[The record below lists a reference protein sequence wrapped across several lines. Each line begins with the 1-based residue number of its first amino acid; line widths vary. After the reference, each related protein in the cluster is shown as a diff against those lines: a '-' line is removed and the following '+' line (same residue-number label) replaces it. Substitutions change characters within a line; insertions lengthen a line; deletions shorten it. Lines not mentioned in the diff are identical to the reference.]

1 MDQRRMVAT
10 RTTRWRPNWFGW
22 GVLLALILML
32 GVGLPVFH
40 KFQSQRIV
48 GQIRIRAE
56 EAQKRLADAQA
67 SGQDDEVGK
76 ALSDVVKNYDLYLR
90 HRPEDTEVQIKL
102 ALAVAEQADRSKG
115 NAQVQWNAYR
125 VLSRAL
131 AKTPDNP
138 KLLEAFGS
146 IAMRLHQWDE
156 AASVWRELWSGDRGR
171 ILAGLNL
178 ARCQIVQAKVRDAIE
193 TLQQVTQRDPSLLE
207 AFVLLAR
214 CYRDPAV
221 QDYESACSVIEEMV
235 ARNEGS
241 AAAYAHRAAFWWLVS
256 QTTTNPAEAVQA
268 RDLAKKDVTTALQ
281 KSPEQLEALLISAEI
296 TLQEG
301 DLEKTREFLS
311 SAEKLA
317 PNDRRVWTAY
327 VNWARLAGN
336 TESEEGYLKRLAQA
350 DPSHLPD
357 LAELYL
363 SRQPPDLAAARE
375 VILRMQRA
383 HFPPQHLQF
392 WQARL
397 TFLQGDHVKGLKTL
411 ESLYQTIINDQD
423 PLKEWVGL
431 ALAEAYL
438 QSGMLDSA
446 GAVLSQLWETLPD
459 SPRVRVA
466 WAKWLIQTGQ
476 AEIALNEFQRS
487 LQSSLSP
494 RLLASG
500 DFLKNL
506 FLAGLATA
514 RSKPLNSPEWQQV
527 EQVLHQIEKS
537 STIPNDDKIAIK
549 SRYLETRGQTTEA
562 IKLLQEAIEQNA
574 SLGLYLELASLLA
587 RNDQADRAVTILRA
601 ACQKDE
607 FKGKVF
613 CAMVEL
619 AERLDAATQKEIIA
633 EVKQK
638 AEQCPPEEQRSI
650 RRSLARLYLK
660 IGDASQAEVIWQELA
675 QTDRT
680 DVEPPGVLVELACQR
695 GDFEAAKSWLKEIQR
710 IEGSSGRVACLS
722 SALLKVHQSMQ
733 KSVSPTERAQLLS
746 QAKEHLAILEKRLP
760 YWPAALRLKAKIAL
774 LEGRLATAIDQY
786 RILERRGLLMREG
799 KEELARLLLLR
810 GQHQEAQKLLADVPF
825 RAGDLQAAKLRSE
838 VLLREGRTSEAVSLI
853 EPLMT
858 TSSDPLDWLW
868 YAQFMARANQIDQA
882 DNAFAHVLAL
892 SPNWPEAHLA
902 RIMHLVATNRK
913 DEAEK
918 FLKNWQGQN
927 FRDISNRRVAAI
939 GLELLGHPEQ
949 AEAIYRQAITEN
961 PSNADLLLEWAGF
974 CLRQGRTPEC
984 RAILERLVSS
994 ESGNLQI
1001 SDSTRLDARRNLAQ
1015 LLGLSPD
1022 YRDVTRA
1029 TELLMS
1035 NLKEVGLPTDR
1046 CLLARILARRPERSS
1061 KQRAVSEYQSVL
1073 RDGGILPPED
1083 RFAFAQ
1089 ALTNLGNWPDARLQ
1103 MLELIKEG
1111 SLQTSHLV
1119 FFIDQLIKSKSPSE
1133 EIQPLLAKLQ
1143 SMPGHDFV
1151 ALELRTRLAVR
1162 DGREEEMQSLW
1173 DEKLETA
1180 IRAARWSEVETILNS
1195 AEACGLIPWAENGWT
1210 RFVEARKEAI
1220 LGQALFLGRQKRVRE
1235 ALECCE
1241 KAAEWL
1247 PVASVA
1253 STAMNVLRMN
1263 RPTIQETNLKI
1274 VEQWLNKA
1282 RETDPNNK
1290 KLSLDY
1296 ASYLNLAGRYDEVQR
1311 AYRELLARNDLS
1323 DLEKALIQNNLA
1335 YILAAAE
1342 EPGSA
1347 ASSQSRLQEAEDL
1360 IEKAIAVIGPIGSL
1374 LDTRSVVRLGLKK
1387 NREALADAQQAVL
1400 EDPSPL
1406 SYFHLVE
1413 ALIAVGDT
1421 PTALREWQRACRD
1434 FGLSAQAL
1442 PPIERGKF
1450 ARIAERLNR

>member
-1 MDQRRMVAT
+1 MVAT
-10 RTTRWRPNWFGW
+10 RTTRWRPNWLGW
-22 GVLLALILML
+22 GAVLALSLLL
-32 GVGLPVFH
+32 GFGLPVFH
-40 KFQSQRIV
+40 DFQSRRIV
-48 GQIRIRAE
+48 ERIRIRAE
-56 EAQKRLADAQA
+56 EAQKRLADAKT

-76 ALSDVVKNYDLYLR
+76 ALSDLVKNYDLYLR
-90 HRPEDTEVQIKL
+90 HRPGDTEVQIKL

-115 NAQVQWNAYR
+115 NAQIQWNAYR

-131 AKTPDNP
+131 AKAPDNAE
-138 KLLEAFGS
+138 LLEAFGS

-156 AASVWRELWSGDRGR
+156 ASSVWRELWSGDRGR
-171 ILAGLNL
+171 TSAGLNL
-178 ARCQIVQAKVRDAIE
+178 ARCQIVQAKLKEAIE
-193 TLQQVTQRDPSLLE
+193 TLRQVTQHDPSLLE

-221 QDYESACSVIEEMV
+221 QDYESARSVIDEMV
-235 ARNEGS
+235 TRNEGS

-256 QTTTNPAEAVQA
+256 QTTTNPAEAVEA
-268 RDLAKKDVTTALQ
+268 RDLAKRDVTTALQ
-281 KSPEQLEALLISAEI
+281 ESPEQLEALLISAEI
-296 TLQEG
+296 ALQEG
-301 DLEKTREFLS
+301 DLEKTHEFLS
-311 SAEKLA
+311 SAETLA

-336 TESEEGYLKRLAQA
+336 TESEEGYLKRLAQD

-363 SRQPPDLAAARE
+363 SRQPPDFAATRE

-383 HFPPQHLQF
+383 HFPSQHLQF

-397 TFLQGDHVKGLKTL
+397 TFLQGDHVKGLKAL
-411 ESLYQTIINDQD
+411 ESLYQTIINDKD

-446 GAVLSQLWETLPD
+446 GATLSQLWETVPD

-476 AEIALNEFQRS
+476 SEIALNEFQRI

-506 FLAGLATA
+506 FLARLATA
-514 RSKPLNSPEWQQV
+514 RSKPLDSPEWQQV
-527 EQVLHQIEKS
+527 DQVLHQIEKS
-537 STIPNDDKIAIK
+537 PAISNDDKTVIK

-562 IKLLQEAIEQNA
+562 IKLLQEAIDRRA
-574 SLGLYLELASLLA
+574 TLGLYLELASLLA
-587 RNDQADRAVTILRA
+587 RNDQADKAVSVLRA
-601 ACQKDE
+601 AGQKDE
-607 FKGKVF
+607 FKGKVLS
-613 CAMVEL
+613 AMLDL
-619 AERLDAATQKEIIA
+619 AERLEEATQKEIVA
-633 EVKQK
+633 AVKQK
-638 AEQCPPEEQRSI
+638 IEQCPPEEQRSI
-650 RRSLARLYLK
+650 QRSLARLYLK
-660 IGDASQAEVIWQELA
+660 MGDTSQAEAIWREMA
-675 QTDRT
+675 ETDRT

-695 GDFEAAKSWLKEIQR
+695 GDFDAAKRWLKEVER
-710 IEGSSGRVACLS
+710 IEGNSGRLALLS
-722 SALLKVHQSMQ
+722 SALLKVHQST
-733 KSVSPTERAQLLS
+733 KKLVSPAERAKLLS
-746 QAKEHLAILEKRLP
+746 QAKEELAILEKRAP

-786 RILERRGLLMREG
+786 RILERRGLLLREG

-810 GQHQEAQKLLADVPF
+810 GQHQEAQKVLAAVSF
-825 RAGDLQAAKLRSE
+825 REGDLQAAKLRSE
-838 VLLREGRTSEAVSLI
+838 VLLREGRISEAVSLL
-853 EPLMT
+853 EPLMAT
-858 TSSDPLDWLW
+858 ASDPLDLLW
-868 YAQFMARANQIDQA
+868 YAQFLARANQIDQA
-882 DNAFAHVLAL
+882 DKAFAHVLAL
-892 SPNWPEAHLA
+892 APNWPEAYLA

-918 FLKNWQGQN
+918 FLKDWQGGEL
-927 FRDISNRRVAAI
+927 RDISDRRVVAI
-939 GLELLGHPEQ
+939 GLELLGHPGE

-974 CLRQGRTPEC
+974 CLRQGRTSEC
-984 RAILERLVSS
+984 RAILERLVGPESS
-994 ESGNLQI
+994 NLQI

-1022 YRDVTRA
+1022 YRDVNRA
-1029 TELLMS
+1029 TELLMA

-1061 KQRAVSEYQSVL
+1061 KQRAVAEYQSVL
-1073 RDGGILPPED
+1073 RDGGVLPPED

-1089 ALTNLGNWPDARLQ
+1089 ALTSLGNWPDARLQ
-1103 MLELIKEG
+1103 MLELIKAG

-1119 FFIDQLIKSKSPSE
+1119 FYIDQLIKSRSPSE
-1133 EIQPLLAKLQ
+1133 EIQPLLTKLE
-1143 SMPGHDFV
+1143 SMSGHDFV

-1162 DGREEEMQSLW
+1162 DGREKETQSLW

-1180 IRAARWSEVETILNS
+1180 IRNARWSEVEAVLNS
-1195 AEACGLIPWAENGWT
+1195 AEACGLITWAEKGWT

-1220 LGQALFLGRQKRVRE
+1220 LGQALFLGRQKRLRE
-1235 ALECCE
+1235 ALELCE
-1241 KAAEWL
+1241 KATGWF
-1247 PVASVA
+1247 PVTTVASA
-1253 STAMNVLRMN
+1253 AMNVLRMN
-1263 RPTIQETNLKI
+1263 RPTIQEADLKTL
-1274 VEQWLNKA
+1274 ERWLNKA
-1282 RETDPNNK
+1282 RETDPTNK
-1290 KLSLDY
+1290 RLSIDY

-1311 AYRELLARNDLS
+1311 AYRQLLARNDLS

-1434 FGLSAQAL
+1434 FGLSPQAL